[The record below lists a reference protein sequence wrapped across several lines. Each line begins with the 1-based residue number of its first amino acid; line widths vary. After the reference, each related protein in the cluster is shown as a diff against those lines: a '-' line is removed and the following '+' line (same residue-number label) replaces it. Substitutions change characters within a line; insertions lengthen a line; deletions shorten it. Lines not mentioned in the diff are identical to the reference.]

1 MRRAKSMIEIVCRR
15 PSADE
20 AETLCSL
27 IRQILITSFPGFP
40 REAVKDYL
48 KPWTPAD
55 VVSRLE
61 GGHDIL
67 IAAFAGDEVVG
78 LVSGTPPEGGV
89 GTIIWLLVDG
99 AWSGRKAGRPLNESA
114 CHAYRDL
121 GAHKMKLTAPSE
133 EAKRF
138 YESCGMRVEG
148 YHPKHWFK
156 MDFFSLGA
164 DL

>member
-1 MRRAKSMIEIVCRR
+1 MF
-15 PSADE
+15 PPE
-20 AETLCSL
+20 ALS
-27 IRQILITSFPGFP
+27 S
-40 REAVKDYL
+40 YL
-48 KPWTPAD
+48 ESWTPAD
-55 VVSRLE
+55 VISRLTQGE
-61 GGHDIL
+61 DVL
-67 IAAFAGDEVVG
+67 IAAVAGDDVIG

-89 GTIIWLLVDG
+89 GTIIWLLVD
-99 AWSGRKAGRPLNESA
+99 APWRRRKVGLILYEAAR
-114 CHAYRDL
+114 HAYRDL